1 MSSRAVPGGQ
11 PSVSVVVITYNDAAH
26 VADAV
31 RSALA
36 QGEAVSEV
44 IVVDDHSSDDTPAAL
59 AAFDGESRV
68 RVIRRETNSGGCGT
82 PRNDGIAAATGSH
95 VLFLDSDDLLVPGA
109 AEGLLAAAREHGADV
124 TAGVCVRRELPGGR
138 ETLWAPAIYD
148 REQGAELP
156 GTVLDGI
163 ADHPEM
169 LHDTLSVNKL
179 YRRSFL
185 TAHGLTFPDGAFH
198 YEDFVFT
205 AGVYAAAPRIAVTG
219 IPVYIWH
226 VRRRAA
232 TLSISLRRAS
242 IANWEHRVAAHAGVV
257 EVFRKAGLD
266 ALATAARTKFVDYD
280 LPMYLRELPQRSAEY
295 RAQWWT
301 VTRAHLAE
309 FDPAALAAARPAARW
324 AAAALLH
331 APEPF
336 GVPRLVEL
344 AAPRPRL
351 IPPYATGSGGEPVFA
366 AAPGDVPLDNLAG
379 LPPEEL
385 PVAVDGRVTIGSAVR
400 LSITVHEL
408 YGRLTALGPV
418 AATLTLTERSGAA
431 PALTVRAPLLPG
443 DDCWEATPSVPLDDL
458 VPSGRLSAWAVEV
471 RVEYADG
478 SSTTAEVRAHAAQN
492 ARRRVVVKRGRPFLV
507 QAGASPRRAL
517 VLRTADGVEG
527 VRRVLGGRIRR
538 LMARR

>member
-11 PSVSVVVITYNDAAH
+11 PSVSVVVITYNDAVH

-36 QGEAVSEV
+36 QGPVVSEV
-44 IVVDDHSSDDTPAAL
+44 VVVDDHSSDDTPTAL
-59 AAFDGESRV
+59 AAFDGEPRV
-68 RVIRRETNSGGCGT
+68 RVVRRETNSGGCGT
-82 PRNDGIAAATGSH
+82 PRNDGIAAATGTH
-95 VLFLDSDDLLVPGA
+95 LLFLDSDDLLVPGA
-109 AEGLLAAAREHGADV
+109 ADALLAVAREHDADV

-138 ETLWAPAIYD
+138 ETVWAPGIYD

-156 GTVLDGI
+156 GTVVDGI
-163 ADHPEM
+163 ADHPEL

-179 YRRSFL
+179 YRRAFL
-185 TAHGLTFPDGAFH
+185 MDHGLTFPDGAFH

-205 AGVYAAAPRIAVTG
+205 AGVYAAAPRIAVTDV
-219 IPVYIWH
+219 PVYVWH
-226 VRRRAA
+226 VRRSAA

-242 IANWEHRVAAHAGVV
+242 IANWEHRLAAHAGVV
-257 EVFRKAGLD
+257 EVFRKSGLD

-295 RAQWWT
+295 KGQWWT
-301 VTRAHLAE
+301 ATRAHLAE
-309 FDPAALAAARPAARW
+309 FDPAAVAAARPAARW
-324 AAAALLH
+324 SAAALLH
-331 APEPF
+331 APEPYA
-336 GVPRLVEL
+336 VPRLVEL

-351 IPPYATGSGGEPVFA
+351 IPPYATGDGGAPVLA
-366 AAPGDVPLDNLAG
+366 PAPGDVPLDGLAA
-379 LPPEEL
+379 LPPDEL
-385 PVAVDGRVTIGSAVR
+385 PLAVDGRVTIGSAVR
-400 LSITVHEL
+400 LSLTVHEL
-408 YGRLTALGPV
+408 YGRLAALGPV
-418 AATLTLTERSGAA
+418 AATVTLTERTGAA

-443 DDCWEATPSVPLDDL
+443 DGCWEATPSFSLDDL
-458 VPSGRLSAWAVEV
+458 VPSGRLAAWAVEA

-478 SSTTAEVRAHAAQN
+478 SSTTAEVRSVAGQS
-492 ARRRVVVKRGRPFLV
+492 ARRRVVVKRGRPFFV

-527 VRRVLGGRIRR
+527 VRRVIGGRLRR